1 MDFKTRICLWI
12 ILLGLINFVSYA
24 VGYSVVGGEAVRG
37 TVKKDPDTNKIY
49 YFLDTA
55 RLFDKEE
62 AVHRDTFFYIGI
74 HSITIWP
81 TVAAVILSMLSL
93 ARDRIADSMRSSIMR
108 GKSFCTI
115 LSILVTI
122 SMSGLTYR
130 FIGEFTKSLWHPKIE
145 RVPAK
150 TQPLTKPAPDDSQ
163 PVSTAVDNN
172 TGE

>member
-62 AVHRDTFFYIGI
+62 AVHRDTFLYIGI

-115 LSILVTI
+115 LTILVTI
-122 SMSGLTYR
+122 SMSGLTTL
-130 FIGEFTKSLWHPKIE
+130 FIGKFANSLWQPKKE
-145 RVPAK
+145 RVPSRA
-150 TQPLTKPAPDDSQ
+150 QPLTTPAPDDSQ
-163 PVSTAVDNN
+163 PASTEIDDKS
-172 TGE
+172 GE